1 MIFFT
6 FYYKIRSFAFL
17 VLSPVKLLFLTFSP
31 FFSTL
36 LSNSWRVTGGWQIFQ
51 SPGQVLPN
59 PLLQPWSRRL
69 PTGGAG
75 VGACAAHLLGTTL
88 SVSAGTAAPSLVS
101 FCPSFGQNVLSGV
114 YIGQILFLFLLFS
127 CGMEKADTPRVPGS
141 GVSFHYPFSWLF
153 PRDHFF
159 LFLFFPL
166 NFLSFFLNYM

>member
-6 FYYKIRSFAFL
+6 FYCKIRSFAFL

-36 LSNSWRVTGGWQIFQ
+36 LSNSCRVTGGWHILQ

-59 PLLQPWSRRL
+59 SLLQPRNCRQ
-69 PTGGAG
+69 PTGGVG
-75 VGACAAHLLGTTL
+75 VGACAVHLLGTTL
-88 SVSAGTAAPSLVS
+88 SVSARTTAPSLVS
-101 FCPSFGQNVLSGV
+101 FCSSFGQNTLSGV
-114 YIGQILFLFLLFS
+114 YVGQILFPFLLFS

-153 PRDHFF
+153 SRDR
-159 LFLFFPL
+159 FPPPPTF
-166 NFLSFFLNYM
+166 FLSF